1 MTAAKKR
8 AARSLHT
15 GPARGADRLP
25 AGDGEAAR
33 PRDWRWALGVAALLL
48 VTLAAYYP
56 AWQGGM
62 VWDDESH
69 VTSVALRSV
78 EGLGRIWFELGATA
92 QYYPLVHSAFWIQHR
107 LWGDATLGYH
117 LVNILLHVLS
127 SCLLFVILRRLETPG
142 AALAAVVF
150 ALHPVHVESV
160 AWITELKNTLS
171 GVFFLASALAYLRFD
186 GERAGRAYTASA
198 ALFGLALLSKSVTA
212 TLPGVLLVV
221 FWWRRG
227 RLGWR
232 RDVVPLVPFAL
243 VGAGAGLF
251 TAWVERTYMGARG
264 AEFHL
269 TIVERGLVAGRVI
282 WFYLGKLFWPAD
294 LIFVYPRWEISQAD
308 PWPYAYP
315 LGVAALL
322 VALWFLRTRTRAPL
336 AALLAFG
343 GILFPVLGFLD
354 VYPFRFSFVADH
366 FQYLASIPVIALVS
380 AGVTRMAGR
389 WVPGASGVALAAALA
404 ATLGTLTWR
413 QSRQYTDAQTLYRA
427 TIERNPSAWMAHG
440 NLGATLRRTN
450 PEEALLHLTTA
461 VRLKPDLV
469 EAQYNLA
476 TVLQEMGR
484 LDEAVVQYRKTIQ
497 LAPDHARAYC
507 NLGNT
512 LRQLGRREEAER
524 SYAEAI
530 RLAPGLALAHSGLGR
545 LLQMEGRLEEALRSC
560 ETAAR
565 LQPDFA
571 AARRDLAGVLQELGR
586 LEEAV
591 DEYNASLRLQPDDA
605 EVHND
610 LATALQ
616 QLTRFDL
623 AIRHFREAAR
633 LNPRSGLP
641 WSGLGATLR
650 MVGRLDEARQ
660 ACEVAIRL
668 EPDVALAHY
677 ELANVLQRQR
687 RYAEALD
694 HYRAALHLQPG
705 APELH
710 CALAIAL
717 EQLGQEAEAG
727 DHMTEALRLAPD
739 AVAAHASMGTALEGQ
754 GRLQAAR
761 AEFEQTLRLAPGF
774 VPGRLALA
782 RIDAQLRLTPGA
794 ADARPAARSTDPS
807 SSRSRPG
814 A

>member
-1 MTAAKKR
+1 MAAAKKR
-8 AARSLHT
+8 AARSLHP
-15 GPARGADRLP
+15 GRPSCSPPVP

-48 VTLAAYYP
+48 ATLAAYSP

-69 VTSVALRSV
+69 VTGVALRSV

-127 SCLLFVILRRLETPG
+127 SCLVFVILRRLEVPG
-142 AALAAVVF
+142 AALAAAVF

-186 GERAGRAYTASA
+186 RERAGRAYAASA
-198 ALFGLALLSKSVTA
+198 ALFGVALLSKSVTA
-212 TLPGVLLVV
+212 TLPGVLLVI
-221 FWWRRG
+221 FWWQRG

-232 RDVVPLVPFAL
+232 RDVVPLIPFAV

-294 LIFVYPRWEISQAD
+294 LVFVYPRWEISQAD

-389 WVPGASGVALAAALA
+389 WVPGASGVALAAALV

-413 QSRQYTDAQTLYRA
+413 QSRQYTDALTLYRA

-440 NLGATLRRTN
+440 NLGATLRRTD

-591 DEYNASLRLQPDDA
+591 DEYNAALRLQPDDA

-616 QLTRFDL
+616 QLTRFDQ
-623 AIRHFREAAR
+623 AISHFREAAR

-660 ACEVAIRL
+660 ACETAIRL

-694 HYRAALHLQPG
+694 HYRAALRLQPG
-705 APELH
+705 APEVH

-717 EQLGQEAEAG
+717 DQLGQEAEAG

-739 AVAAHASMGTALEGQ
+739 AVAAHAAMGTALEGQ

-774 VPGRLALA
+774 IPGRLALA
-782 RIDAQLRLTPGA
+782 RIDAQLRLTP
-794 ADARPAARSTDPS
+794 DARPAANAR
-807 SSRSRPG
+807 
-814 A
+814 